1 MPIERRMT
9 LPATAKS
16 AGMARRRLRWLDD
29 LLGVAR
35 AQDVRL
41 AISELI
47 ANVIRHGEIGPDQDL
62 VLDVRA
68 TPAILTVRLRQP
80 TQARD
85 GRLPQ
90 AAPAA
95 LPEGGWGLMI
105 VERLT
110 DRWGIE
116 PGPPGEVW
124 FEIDLKEA

>member
-1 MPIERRMT
+1 M
-9 LPATAKS
+9 
-16 AGMARRRLRWLDD
+16 
-29 LLGVAR
+29 
-35 AQDVRL
+35 RL

-47 ANVIRHGEIGPDQDL
+47 ANVIRHGEIDPDQTL

-68 TPAILTVRLRQP
+68 TPALLTVRLRQP

-85 GRLPQ
+85 GRGPS
-90 AAPAA
+90 APAA

-110 DRWGIE
+110 DRWGIV

-124 FEIDLKEA
+124 FEIDLSDGGWVDGGWVGNDPHDP